1 MKELFQIKHQQ
12 YNFRRDMRLWDGNG
26 YVFALYST
34 EKNASLGVQ
43 IWNIESNNL
52 KKNLIFFVNLKYLII

>member
-1 MKELFQIKHQQ
+1 
-12 YNFRRDMRLWDGNG
+12 MRLWDGNG

>member
-1 MKELFQIKHQQ
+1 MKELFEIKHQQ

-26 YVFALYST
+26 YVFTLYST